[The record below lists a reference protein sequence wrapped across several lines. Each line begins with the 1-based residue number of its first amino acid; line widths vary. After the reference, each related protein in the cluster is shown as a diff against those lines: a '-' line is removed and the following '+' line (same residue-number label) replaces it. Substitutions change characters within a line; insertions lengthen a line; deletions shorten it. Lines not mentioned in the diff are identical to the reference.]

1 MQWCK
6 RHRIFDTLQNFVVD
20 HGRGGKLLAAVHN
33 AVTDSGQLCRKLRF
47 LCQNSI
53 NNVVQCFAV
62 RSAGTQSRFVF
73 GAVHLPL
80 EASLRQVET
89 FGQAGEVFFTVD
101 SIDDSELQGRTAA
114 VQDQY

>member
-6 RHRIFDTLQNFVVD
+6 WYGIFDTLQNIVID
-20 HGRGGKLLAAVHN
+20 YSRSGKLLAAVHN
-33 AVTDSGQLCRKLRF
+33 TVTDSGQLCRKLRF

-62 RSAGTQSRFVF
+62 RSAGTQSSFMF

-89 FGQAGEVFFTVD
+89 FG
-101 SIDDSELQGRTAA
+101 
-114 VQDQY
+114 